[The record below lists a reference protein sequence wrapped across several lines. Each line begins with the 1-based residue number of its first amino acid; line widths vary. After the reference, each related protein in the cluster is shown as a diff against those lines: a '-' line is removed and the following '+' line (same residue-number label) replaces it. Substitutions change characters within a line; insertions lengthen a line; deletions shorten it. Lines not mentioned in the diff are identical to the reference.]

1 MYGRTN
7 LYAERHDPISGPMS
21 LCLYFRELMVVFSR
35 RLSRLRDLGVFS
47 RTLSQFGV
55 FSSSRIKT
63 RNILDKS
70 CILLK
75 VQLCCKI
82 EPPC

>member
-55 FSSSRIKT
+55 FPPAESKQGQSSIKAVFCS
-63 RNILDKS
+63 KYS
-70 CILLK
+70 FAAK
-75 VQLCCKI
+75 
-82 EPPC
+82 